1 MTEFRRFLRNAL
13 VLVGASLFMRSI
25 SLLFGAFV
33 SRQVGAE
40 GMGLFALVGSVYGF
54 AVTLATSGIQLAV
67 TRLCAA
73 AQERGETDRMASVL
87 RHAVLYAVL
96 FGGLSAVLLFSFAY
110 PLGVRLLG
118 DARTVP
124 SLRLLSVS
132 LLPIALSSV
141 FSGYFIA
148 VRRVYRN
155 ALAQVFEQGVRIALT
170 VFGLMALA
178 PAGLEYAC
186 LSLVGGSSLAEL
198 SSFFFQAIQYF
209 FDRKKHFQP
218 TRVRFERSVF
228 RLLLLSA
235 LPLAISAYA
244 RSGLVTLEHILIPL
258 CLAAHG
264 DKEMALAS
272 YGTLHS
278 MAIPAVLYPTAVSG
292 VFAGLLVPEVAARQA
307 KGEWG
312 RVRYITE
319 RAVTFTLLFAIGCAG
334 ALMSTAGEIG
344 AILYHSPEAGH
355 FIFLLAP
362 VIPIMYTDTTVDAV
376 LKGLGYQVYSM
387 GVNIADAAL
396 SVLLVLLLL
405 PRTGA
410 EGYVAV
416 VCLAEMFNFAFS
428 AGKLRRVCPFRIPVY
443 RFLLAP
449 LLAAVGAA
457 AVLRLLL
464 PAAVSAGGLACRLA
478 LYALLYLLLAAALGT
493 LTAADYRWLGALFPR
508 RKAAKVPTRVL

>member
-13 VLVGASLFMRSI
+13 VLVGASLLMRSI

-73 AQERGETDRMASVL
+73 AQERGDLSRMAAVL
-87 RHAVLYAVL
+87 RHAALYAAL
-96 FGGLSAVLLFSFAY
+96 FGGLSAVLLFSFAA
-110 PLGVRLLG
+110 PIGTVLLG

-124 SLRLLSVS
+124 SLRLLSAS
-132 LLPIALSSV
+132 LFPIALSSV
-141 FSGYFIA
+141 FSGYFTA

-170 VFGLMALA
+170 VWGLMALA

-186 LSLVGGSSLAEL
+186 LALVGGSALSEL
-198 SSFFFQAIQYF
+198 CSFFFQAVQYL

-218 TRVRFERSVF
+218 TRVPLQRPVF
-228 RLLLLSA
+228 HLLLVSA

-258 CLAAHG
+258 CLSAHG
-264 DKEMALAS
+264 NREAALAS

-278 MAIPAVLYPTAVSG
+278 MAIPAILYPTAVSG

-319 RAVTFTLLFAIGCAG
+319 RAVTFTLFFAVGCAG
-334 ALMSTAGEIG
+334 ALMSAAGEIG
-344 AILYHSPEAGH
+344 DVLYGSREAGR

-362 VIPIMYTDTTVDAV
+362 VIPVMYADTTVDSV

-396 SVLLVLLLL
+396 SVLLVLCLL
-405 PRTGA
+405 PHTGA
-410 EGYVAV
+410 VGYVAV
-416 VCLAEMFNFAFS
+416 VILAEVFNFTLS
-428 AGKLRRVCPFRIPVY
+428 AGKLRRVCPFRVPVY

-457 AVLRLLL
+457 ALSHLLL
-464 PAAVSAGGLACRLA
+464 PAAGDAGALIARLA
-478 LYALLYLLLAAALGT
+478 LFAAFYLLLAAALGT
-493 LTAADYRWLGALFPR
+493 LTPDDYRWLGTLFPR
-508 RKAAKVPTRVL
+508 RKTEKAATRVS